1 MVRESWGGAVQDRSV
16 EGVAALTLLESLIVT
31 LRAHGLLEEMEVD
44 EIFETAIAAQRD
56 AAATE
61 SDGAWRQ
68 GVADLL
74 ERLHVE
80 GNAVLDRR
88 SEWS

>member
-1 MVRESWGGAVQDRSV
+1 
-16 EGVAALTLLESLIVT
+16 LTLLESLIVT
-31 LRAHGLLEEMEVD
+31 LWARGLLEETELD
-44 EIFETAIAAQRD
+44 EIFETAITAQRD
-56 AAATE
+56 AAAAET
-61 SDGAWRQ
+61 DGAWRL

-88 SEWS
+88 SKRY